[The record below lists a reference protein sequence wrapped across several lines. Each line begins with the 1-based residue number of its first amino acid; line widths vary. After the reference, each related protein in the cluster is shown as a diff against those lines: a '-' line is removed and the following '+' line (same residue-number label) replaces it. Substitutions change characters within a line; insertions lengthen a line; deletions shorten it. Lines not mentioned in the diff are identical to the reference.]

1 MKGSKSAYL
10 CHITKNTSRISTL
23 MSEPNNIEMAICLQD
38 QPGNLVIKLKTV
50 LDTLVELADS
60 PE

>member
-1 MKGSKSAYL
+1 
-10 CHITKNTSRISTL
+10 